1 MNKNWFIQQYNEVHN
16 NLSNLEK
23 EIEHYT
29 QHRMSMLSD
38 DSALENLKQRVKLE
52 IERLNKTREYERRF
66 FNYEERK

>member
-1 MNKNWFIQQYNEVHN
+1 MDKNWFLKQYNEVHK

-29 QHRMSMLSD
+29 KNRMQILGD
-38 DSALENLKQRVKLE
+38 DSILENLKNRVKLE

-66 FNYEERK
+66 FNYEE